1 MRSRVQAWARAYPS
15 RLGTAASLV
24 ALVFA
29 CASLTPSLI
38 PRGWAVQGALTG
50 LVAVSGYGIG
60 AVLGWLVRSF
70 DLRDR
75 LAPAR
80 RPVRRVVAVVAPVAL
95 VVSVVAGAR
104 WDQDVRAA
112 LGMPSVSAWGSWA
125 YVLVPFVAVAVA
137 VPVLAF
143 ARWLRNVT
151 RRLARLVGRVVPASI
166 ARAVS
171 VVVVGAL
178 AWGVFSGVIWDGVL
192 NALNASFAAVNA
204 SYDPGVERPAA
215 AERSGSPDSLESWDH
230 LGREGRRFVTGGPT
244 TAQLA
249 DFESALPSG
258 TDVGA
263 SEVKEPIRVYAGKE
277 DDVEDSA
284 ARVVAE
290 LDRTHAWDRK
300 YLLVVTTT
308 GSGWVDWSMAD
319 TFELLHGGDTAI
331 ATMQYSNLPSWLSF
345 IGDREHPAH
354 AGLALFDAIYA
365 RWSQLPADHRPKLE
379 VSGISLGSFGMQA
392 AFSSPHDVASRTDG
406 ALFVGTP
413 SFTPMW
419 RSVTD
424 GRDAGT
430 PEVAPVI
437 DAGAQVRFL
446 TGPPGSS
453 GDPLAL
459 PATWQEP
466 RVVYAQHPSDGV
478 TWWSPETIWDRPDW
492 LSEPRGRGV
501 VPATRWFPVVT
512 FEQLT
517 VDLFFAAGA
526 DVPMGSGH
534 HFELE
539 YAQGFAALGAPD
551 GWTDA
556 DTAFLQSVVE
566 QREPRF

>member
-1 MRSRVQAWARAYPS
+1 V
-15 RLGTAASLV
+15 AAFV

-38 PRGWAVQGALTG
+38 PRGWVVQGALTG
-50 LVAVSGYGIG
+50 FAAVSGYGIG

-70 DLRDR
+70 DVRRR

-80 RPVRRVVAVVAPVAL
+80 RPARRFVAVVAPVVLAVAL
-95 VVSVVAGAR
+95 VAGAR

-112 LGMPSVSAWGSWA
+112 LGMPASSAWGSWA
-125 YVLVPFVAVAVA
+125 YVLVPFVAVVVA
-137 VPVLAF
+137 VPVLAL
-143 ARWLRNVT
+143 ARWLRGVT
-151 RRLARLVGRVVPASI
+151 RRLARLVGRVVPASV

-171 VVVVGAL
+171 VLVVGAL

-192 NALNASFAAVNA
+192 RALNTSFAAANA
-204 SYDPGVERPAA
+204 SYDAGVEQPAG
-215 AERSGSPDSLESWDH
+215 AERSGSPASLESWDD

-249 DFESALPSG
+249 AFEDALPSG
-258 TDVGA
+258 TGLGA
-263 SEVKEPIRVYAGKE
+263 GEVSAPVRVYASLQ
-277 DDVEDSA
+277 DDVDDSA
-284 ARVVAE
+284 AQVVAE

-319 TFELLHGGDTAI
+319 SFELLHGGDTAI

-345 IGDREHPAH
+345 IGDREHPAD
-354 AGLALFDAIYA
+354 AGLALFDAVYA
-365 RWSQLPADHRPKLE
+365 RWSQLPADHRPKLQ

-413 SFTPMW
+413 SFTPLW

-430 PEVAPVI
+430 PEVAPVV
-437 DAGAQVRFL
+437 DDGSLVRYL
-446 TGPPGSS
+446 TGSPGSA
-453 GDPLAL
+453 GDPFAL
-459 PATWQEP
+459 PAPWPEP
-466 RVVYAQHPSDGV
+466 RVVYAQHASDGV
-478 TWWSPETIWDRPDW
+478 TWWSPDTIWDPPDW

-501 VPATRWFPVVT
+501 VASTRWFPVVT

-517 VDLFFAAGA
+517 VDLFFAAGSE
-526 DVPMGSGH
+526 VPMGTGH
-534 HFELE
+534 HFERE
-539 YAQGFAALGAPD
+539 YAQGFAALAAPA
-551 GWTDA
+551 GWTAD
-556 DTAFLQSVVE
+556 DTAFLQHVVE